1 MSTEAWLRG
10 AIDGID
16 PLLMPVAHALVQ
28 VREDVD
34 RLAREVSPAH
44 AWQRPGGAASIGFH
58 LRHIGGVV
66 DRLFT
71 YARGETLNDAQR
83 AALKGEETPGAP
95 LADVALEVGTLIDRA
110 FDQLRRTAAAE
121 LTTERRVGR
130 AGLPSTV
137 MGLLFHA
144 AEHATRHA
152 GQALTTAKILTA
164 TTPAT
169 TST

>member
-1 MSTEAWLRG
+1 MNTEAWLRG

-34 RLAREVSPAH
+34 RLAREVPAAH
-44 AWQRPGGAASIGFH
+44 AWERPGGAASIGFH

-71 YARGETLNDAQR
+71 YARGEALNDAQR
-83 AALKGEETPGAP
+83 AALKSEEAPGAP
-95 LADVALEVGTLIDRA
+95 LADVALEVGAQIDRA

-121 LTTERRVGR
+121 LTAARRVGR

-152 GQALTTAKILTA
+152 GQALTTARILAA
-164 TTPAT
+164 TT
-169 TST
+169 